1 METKAT
7 SIIFTLKSKL
17 ASSFKLLNLFLLL
30 LLLSLNVTNAQNK
43 AVEKEE
49 EEEEEKT
56 EQTMCGGTERW
67 SQKVLVDAAVNTIN
81 FTPISTTVAS
91 LVNIVTPTPS
101 TSMPRY
107 AGVEDKTYQFTCN
120 ITIKKAETDND
131 YHLVLSDG
139 THTLIGEIPDPACS
153 AAAGSAYVSQ
163 YTAARNFIDTY
174 IGSGTY
180 SSVNIPL
187 VEVYGVAFVDPP
199 HGQTGAAPNN
209 LEIHP
214 ILKIN
219 FASTSGVN
227 VIPEKQL
234 DVSVFPNPFKDKLNV
249 NVLSKT
255 ANLKNC
261 TIQLYDMMVNKVAE
275 YELPVKGKKQISEV
289 LNTASIAP
297 GTYIYRIMN
306 DGKLMYDGKLIALP
320 NDAN

>member
-1 METKAT
+1 
-7 SIIFTLKSKL
+7 
-17 ASSFKLLNLFLLL
+17 
-30 LLLSLNVTNAQNK
+30 
-43 AVEKEE
+43 
-49 EEEEEKT
+49 
-56 EQTMCGGTERW
+56 MCGGTERW
-67 SQKVLVDAAVNTIN
+67 SQKVLIDAAVNTIN
-81 FTPISTTVAS
+81 FTPINTTVAS

-101 TSMPRY
+101 STMPRY
-107 AGVEDKTYQFTCN
+107 AGVEDKTYKFSCK

-180 SSVNIPL
+180 SSVNIAQ
-187 VEVYGVAFVDPP
+187 VDVYGVAFVDPP

-219 FASTSGVN
+219 FTSTSGIEDVH
-227 VIPEKQL
+227 EKQL

-249 NVLSKT
+249 SVLSKT

-306 DGKLMYDGKLIALP
+306 DGKLMYDGKLISLP

>member
-1 METKAT
+1 METKVT
-7 SIIFTLKSKL
+7 SIISTLKSKL
-17 ASSFKLLNLFLLL
+17 VSSFKLVNLFLLL
-30 LLLSLNVTNAQNK
+30 LLLSVSVTNAQNK
-43 AVEKEE
+43 TVEKEE
-49 EEEEEKT
+49 EEEERN

-81 FTPISTTVAS
+81 FTPINTTVAS

-107 AGVEDKTYQFTCN
+107 AGVEDKTYHFTCK

-153 AAAGSAYVSQ
+153 AAAGSAYVNQ

-174 IGSGTY
+174 IGTGSY
-180 SSVNIPL
+180 SSVNIAT

-219 FASTSGVN
+219 FASTSGINPV
-227 VIPEKQL
+227 PEKQL

-249 NVLSKT
+249 TVLSKT

-275 YELPVKGKKQISEV
+275 YDLPVRGKKQISEV
-289 LNTASIAP
+289 INTANIAP